1 MKKGHSLK
9 PFTLLCDTLYIY
21 TSHIYGTILPIFH
34 FIYPF
39 FFFRVLFCLV
49 VTGKQN
55 AVIMGRNT
63 WESIPAKYRPLPH
76 RLNIILSR
84 KLRYLIRVLISGVCF
99 YSHSWEFDFHY
110 KANLYLMGICV
121 TLNWEISLI

>member
-1 MKKGHSLK
+1 MAQS
-9 PFTLLCDTLYIY
+9 FQYS
-21 TSHIYGTILPIFH
+21 TS
-34 FIYPF
+34 FIHF